1 MAKGYSVKK
10 QLLATIRQSRRNT
23 LYRMTAKRNDGCVPC
38 FVCGNHVKPQHA
50 TLEHKTPL
58 SKGGTDDMDN
68 LAISHNACNHRRGDM
83 DIDEFRRSN

>member
-23 LYRMTAKRNDGCVPC
+23 LYRITAKRNDGCVAC
-38 FVCGNHVKPQHA
+38 FVCGKHVKPQHA

-58 SKGGTDDMDN
+58 SKGGTDDMGN
-68 LAISHNACNHRRGDM
+68 LAISHNA
-83 DIDEFRRSN
+83 